1 MSIGN
6 LSESGKVQ
14 PQSGTGLPGASPV
27 SFSRGLV
34 LTACAIYLIRHIGL
48 PDTGS
53 GRISAST
60 LNTVLSN
67 PGVITSSG
75 CLAP

>member
-1 MSIGN
+1 PSLN
-6 LSESGKVQ
+6 RLA
-14 PQSGTGLPGASPV
+14 GASPV

-53 GRISAST
+53 GCISAST

-75 CLAP
+75 VPCAITCPFAITTS

>member
-6 LSESGKVQ
+6 L
-14 PQSGTGLPGASPV
+14 QSPEKFSPSLNRLAGASPV

-48 PDTGS
+48 PDTYW
-53 GRISAST
+53 
-60 LNTVLSN
+60 
-67 PGVITSSG
+67 GVFP
-75 CLAP
+75 LPR

>member
-1 MSIGN
+1 
-6 LSESGKVQ
+6 
-14 PQSGTGLPGASPV
+14 
-27 SFSRGLV
+27 RGLV

-53 GRISAST
+53 GCISAST

-75 CLAP
+75 VPCAITCPFAITTS